1 MKVNEKIR
9 KIREA
14 KEWSQE
20 QMAAKMNM
28 SLNGYAKIER
38 GETKLHLEKLEQV
51 ARILDID
58 VVNLISPDDKN
69 VCLQIG
75 DNIHLSPVY
84 QGHNDQSL
92 LIEIEKLKL
101 SLSYSQQII
110 AQKDEE
116 IRVLK
121 EMIELLKLNQKS

>member
-1 MKVNEKIR
+1 MNVNEKIR
-9 KIREA
+9 KLREA

-20 QMAAKMNM
+20 QMAEKMSM

-38 GETKLHLEKLEQV
+38 GETKLHLDKLEQI
-51 ARILDID
+51 AQILDID
-58 VVNLISPDDKN
+58 VVNLISPDDRN

-84 QGHNDQSL
+84 QGNNDQSL

>member
-1 MKVNEKIR
+1 MKIQEKIR
-9 KIREA
+9 KLRVQNH
-14 KEWSQE
+14 WSQE
-20 QMAAKMNM
+20 EMAERMGM
-28 SLNGYAKIER
+28 SLNGYSKLER
-38 GETKLHLEKLEQV
+38 GETKLHLDKLEQIAQV
-51 ARILDID
+51 LDID